1 MLFLFSITLFL
12 SACMLFVMELL
23 YAKMVL
29 PLLGGTP
36 AVWNTCSVFFQMAL
50 LAGYSYA
57 HFSASKLKPRTQVI
71 LHIALLVIPLA
82 LLPIVLPLGWQPP
95 RGGNP
100 VWWLLM
106 LMTVTVGLP
115 FVVVSTSA
123 PLIQRWFTYTD
134 HPAGEDPYFLY
145 AASNAGSFVGLIGY
159 LAFLEPNLN
168 IAKQNIIWKYGY
180 VVLVI
185 LIAACGYEVWKGVRN
200 TDNSPKTPPQN
211 VSETKEVSKA
221 KNPLPTLRKLR
232 WLMLAFIPSSL
243 MLGVTTH
250 LTTDIASVPLL
261 WVVPLALYL
270 LSFVI
275 AFARRE
281 YIPQQWLIKLLP
293 ALVLFQTVGLAK
305 ANVDLMW
312 LILIP
317 MPTFLILAI
326 ACHRELVIDRPSAK
340 HLTEFYLLMSVGG
353 MLGGMFN
360 ALLAPQIFKS
370 ILEYPI
376 MLVLACVALLLPRP
390 GVSKEEKEA
399 ALKVTYMDS
408 VWIAAIS
415 AFLIGTLS
423 YALTHG
429 YSYNSIFVSLAL
441 GITGIACYF
450 LINKPIRFG
459 ITLGLLLTIIECS
472 LVTSGQTIFQE
483 RSFFGVARVRY
494 NAYTNMNEL
503 IHGTTLHGMQSR
515 DPVYRYTALTYY
527 FQTGPLG
534 QAFQV
539 FSGANAKKDVAV
551 VGLGTGSLAAFAQK
565 GQRYTFYEIDK
576 SIEDIAL
583 NPNYFSYIY
592 DARARG
598 ADVNIVL
605 GDARLSIADAPD
617 KSYDMII
624 MDAFSSDS
632 VPMHLIT
639 KQALA
644 LYLTKL
650 KEHGIVV
657 FHLSNRY
664 LDLVPVFSNLV
675 VDSGM
680 QGIIRGDSDITMD
693 EKMKGKVASCWLLV
707 ARNSDDF
714 LDLAKDNRWVTTMHY
729 PDKPVWTDDYT
740 NIYSVLRWKR

>member
-1 MLFLFSITLFL
+1 MLFLFSMTLFL

-57 HFSASKLKPRTQVI
+57 HLSASKLKPRAQVI
-71 LHIALLVIPLA
+71 LHVALFIVPLA

-100 VWWLLM
+100 IPWLLM

-115 FVVVSTSA
+115 FVIVSTSA

-145 AASNAGSFVGLIGY
+145 AASNAGSFAGLIGY

-168 IAKQNIIWKYGY
+168 IVKQNIIWKYGY
-180 VVLVI
+180 VVLIVLTALCGFTVLRGI
-185 LIAACGYEVWKGVRN
+185 RKKDGLPIIAAQN
-200 TDNSPKTPPQN
+200 TTKAAESPN
-211 VSETKEVSKA
+211 A
-221 KNPLPTLRKLR
+221 KNPVTTARRLR

-281 YIPQQWLIKLLP
+281 YIPQQWLIKLMP
-293 ALVLFQTVGLAK
+293 VLVLIQTVGLAK
-305 ANVDLMW
+305 ANVSLMW

-317 MPTFLILAI
+317 MPTFLGLAI
-326 ACHRELVIDRPSAK
+326 ACHRELVMDRPSSGY
-340 HLTEFYLLMSVGG
+340 LTEFYLMMSVGG

-376 MLVLACVALLLPRP
+376 VLVLACVMLLLPRP
-390 GVSKEEKEA
+390 GTSKKERET
-399 ALKVTYMDS
+399 ALKITYIDS
-408 VWIAAIS
+408 VWITAIS
-415 AFLIGTLS
+415 VFMMVTLT
-423 YALTHG
+423 YASRHG
-429 YSYNSIFVSLAL
+429 YTYNSVFTSMSL
-441 GITGIACYF
+441 GIAGIACY
-450 LINKPIRFG
+450 LTINKPFRFG
-459 ITLGLLLTIIECS
+459 AVLGLLLIIIEFS
-472 LVTSGQTIFQE
+472 MVMNGGNLYQE
-483 RSFFGVARVRY
+483 RSFFGVARVLH
-494 NAYTNMNEL
+494 NSYTNINQL
-503 IHGTTLHGMQSR
+503 VHGTTLHGMQSR
-515 DPVYRYTALTYY
+515 DPAYRYTPLTYY
-527 FQTGPLG
+527 FHSGPLG
-534 QAFQV
+534 QAFEV
-539 FSGANAKKDVAV
+539 FSGVNAKKDVAV
-551 VGLGTGSLAAFAQK
+551 VGLGTGTLAAYAQK

-576 SIEDIAL
+576 SIEEIAL
-583 NPNYFSYIY
+583 NPDYFTYVS
-592 DARARG
+592 DARERG
-598 ADVNIVL
+598 ANVNIIL

-624 MDAFSSDS
+624 LDAFSSDS

-639 KQALA
+639 KEALA
-644 LYLTKL
+644 LYMTKL
-650 KEHGIVV
+650 KDHGIVV

-675 VDSGM
+675 VDSRL
-680 QGIIRGDSDITMD
+680 QGIIRNDSDMTD
-693 EKMKGKVASCWLLV
+693 EEKLLQKVPSCWLLV
-707 ARNSDDF
+707 SRSSADF
-714 LDLAKDNRWVTTMHY
+714 LALAKDPRWEPTVYY
-729 PDKPVWTDDYT
+729 PNKPVWTDDYT
-740 NIYSVLRWKR
+740 NIYSVLRWNI